1 MSYSL
6 YLRAVIHQG
15 TDRKLM
21 EKKDKE
27 YLTWCLCV
35 LVWSR
40 GMCVYV
46 FVCGGIVMQV
56 FVSAF
61 TQKHHIVSFFSS
73 PLDFP
78 PLGRELYFRRHRIWK
93 YPSCWGKSIKPVC
106 SLYRNKFSSHTTEG
120 VPFFLSVFV

>member
-1 MSYSL
+1 MSYFL

-21 EKKDKE
+21 EKKKDKE

-46 FVCGGIVMQV
+46 YVCGGGLLC
-56 FVSAF
+56 
-61 TQKHHIVSFFSS
+61 KC
-73 PLDFP
+73 L
-78 PLGRELYFRRHRIWK
+78 
-93 YPSCWGKSIKPVC
+93 
-106 SLYRNKFSSHTTEG
+106 
-120 VPFFLSVFV
+120 